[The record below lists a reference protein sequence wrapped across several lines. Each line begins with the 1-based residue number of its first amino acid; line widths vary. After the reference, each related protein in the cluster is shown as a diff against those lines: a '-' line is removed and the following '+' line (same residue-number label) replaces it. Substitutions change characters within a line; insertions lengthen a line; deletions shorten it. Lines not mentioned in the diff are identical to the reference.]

1 MASLLY
7 LLLLAVTSP
16 LLFSSTESRKELRDK
31 ESNHDPVIQLGLSI
45 RNNRV
50 DPSRVVQLSWQPR
63 VFLYEGFLS
72 DEECDHLISLARGSK
87 KTTRG
92 DEDGSGSI
100 GMNGI
105 FSSSETPLDE
115 EDDKVTRVQE
125 RISAWT
131 FIPKGNGKPPV
142 VMHYGL
148 EKAEQ
153 KFDYYGNKSKLRSSE
168 PLLATVVLYL
178 SNVTQGGEILFP
190 NSEPKKKIWSDCA
203 KTSNILR
210 PIKGN
215 AILFFTRHPNAS
227 PDTSSAH
234 VRCPVLNGDMWYA
247 FKLFFVRAADGR
259 KVSVESD
266 DRDCTDEDDNCFQ
279 WAAIGECQRNP
290 VFMIGSPDYY
300 GTCRKSCNV
309 C

>member
-1 MASLLY
+1 MASHLF
-7 LLLLAVTSP
+7 LLLLAFTSP
-16 LLFSSTESRKELRDK
+16 FLLSSTE
-31 ESNHDPVIQLGLSI
+31 
-45 RNNRV
+45 
-50 DPSRVVQLSWQPR
+50 R

-72 DEECDHLISLARGSK
+72 DEECHHLISLARGLKEATS
-87 KTTRG
+87 G
-92 DEDGSGSI
+92 DGDGSRSI
-100 GMNGI
+100 GMNGS

-115 EDDKVTRVQE
+115 EDEMVTRIRE

-131 FIPKGNGKPPV
+131 FIPKGNGKPLQ

-153 KFDYYGNKSKLRSSE
+153 NFDYYGNKSMLKLSE

-178 SNVTQGGEILFP
+178 SNVSRGGEILFRY
-190 NSEPKKKIWSDCA
+190 SEPKNKIWSGCT
-203 KTSNILR
+203 KTNNILR

-215 AILFFTRHPNAS
+215 AILFFTRHLNAS
-227 PDTSSAH
+227 PDTGSSHA
-234 VRCPVLNGDMWYA
+234 RCPVLDGDMWYA
-247 FKLFFVRAADGR
+247 VMSYFVRAIDE
-259 KVSVESD
+259 VSVESD
-266 DRDCTDEDDNCFQ
+266 GSDCIDEDDNCFQ

-290 VFMIGSPDYY
+290 VYMIGSPDYY